1 MRQGPNGL
9 ARLLTIAALPVSSMD
24 AAGRAMR
31 PTRNLRINIEAHE
44 ILEWLGFEVIT
55 NLAAE
60 SEGLTLDSMG
70 DALISHKLS

>member
-31 PTRNLRINIEAHE
+31 PTRNLRIDIEAHE
-44 ILEWLGFEVIT
+44 IPERPGFR
-55 NLAAE
+55 
-60 SEGLTLDSMG
+60 SDY
-70 DALISHKLS
+70 